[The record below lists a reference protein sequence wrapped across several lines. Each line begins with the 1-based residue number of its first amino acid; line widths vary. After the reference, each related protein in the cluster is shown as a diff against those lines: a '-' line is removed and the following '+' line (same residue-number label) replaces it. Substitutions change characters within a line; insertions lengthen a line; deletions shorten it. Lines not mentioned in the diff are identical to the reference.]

1 MSRST
6 KFRGQREDTKE
17 WAIGYLIEWKVV
29 YGKEHKELKHV
40 SVVMSNGELDIGMV
54 EVIPETVGQFTGR
67 TDDGGDELY
76 DGDIISFDYELH
88 GYEGVIEWSEALS
101 AFVVKRKDKDPLFLY
116 DIDDAVTKLGNVYD
130 ID

>member
-1 MSRST
+1 MRSI

-54 EVIPETVGQFTGR
+54 EVIPETVGQYTGLK
-67 TDDGGDELY
+67 DKNGNEIY
-76 DGDIISFDYELH
+76 EGDI
-88 GYEGVIEWSEALS
+88 VIDERGNKAYI
-101 AFVVKRKDKDPLFLY
+101 AF
-116 DIDDAVTKLGNVYD
+116 
-130 ID
+130 